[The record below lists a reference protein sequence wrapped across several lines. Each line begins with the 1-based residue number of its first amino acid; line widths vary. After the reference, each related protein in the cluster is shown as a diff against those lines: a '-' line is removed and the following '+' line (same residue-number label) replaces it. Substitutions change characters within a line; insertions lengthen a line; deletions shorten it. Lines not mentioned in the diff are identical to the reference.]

1 MNKNT
6 EYNPLKAG
14 NAIIDGII
22 GTVKGFVK
30 TFIVLAINNIIY
42 VFFNINLNSM
52 IPIATIILIYSIIM
66 QIYHNDKFTFF
77 YIIGWII
84 CAYMFFKLGWMKY
97 NSTLLA
103 IIVPTIIWIGR
114 YLFKNILNK
123 NIEKI

>member
-1 MNKNT
+1 
-6 EYNPLKAG
+6 
-14 NAIIDGII
+14 II

-52 IPIATIILIYSIIM
+52 IPTATIILVYSIIM

-84 CAYMFFKLGWMKY
+84 CAYMFFKLGLMKY